1 MQFSTAITEGLTFS
15 NKAQV
20 DFKKRNVETSIQT
33 MSKIESTLWQNIISM
48 KKLLQSNIETLSKI
62 SVVGLVLINICVD
75 MGHIGH
81 FISAL
86 FHAWSTWNTSH
97 KSKQLNSTAQKMIR
111 RKLIWNNVALNPNL
125 EIDWTWDL
133 HILRVQLVVEIWRS
147 FHGL

>member
-1 MQFSTAITEGLTFS
+1 
-15 NKAQV
+15 
-20 DFKKRNVETSIQT
+20 

-97 KSKQLNSTAQKMIR
+97 KSTKQLNSTAQKMIR
-111 RKLIWNNVALNPNL
+111 RKLTWNNVALNPNL

-133 HILRVQLVVEIWRS
+133 HIWWWKFGAHSMARNSRQDLYELVYWICIKLSNYTMVQYMICLE
-147 FHGL
+147 H